1 MKTRVARGS
10 RVGAVVLSGLAAMSW
25 LTLTTGGSS
34 AAEGAAATCSPE
46 GTALAIVAADNKF
59 DKDCMAA
66 PADQAFTIELDNQ
79 DNGIPHNVSLYDT
92 ADGGKKELFKG
103 EIISGPSKTTYQVPA
118 QAAGKYEFIC
128 DPHEGFMRGAF
139 IVG

>member
-1 MKTRVARGS
+1 MRTRVS
-10 RVGAVVLSGLAAMSW
+10 FVGAALVPV
-25 LTLTTGGSS
+25 LTTMAWLPLTGGGSS
-34 AAEGAAATCSPE
+34 AAESTATCTAE

-59 DKDCMAA
+59 DKDCMAV
-66 PADQAFTIELDNQ
+66 PPDQAFTIELDNQ
-79 DNGIPHNVSLYDT
+79 DIGIPHNVSIYDT
-92 ADGGKKELFKG
+92 ANGKKELYKG

-128 DPHEGFMRGAF
+128 DPHEEFMRGAF

>member
-1 MKTRVARGS
+1 MKTPVS
-10 RVGAVVLSGLAAMSW
+10 VVLAVVLSGLTTMSW
-25 LTLTTGGSS
+25 LTLTTAGSP
-34 AAEGAAATCSPE
+34 AAEEGTAATCAPE

-103 EIISGPSKTTYQVPA
+103 EIISGPSKIAYQVPA

-128 DPHEGFMRGAF
+128 DPHEEFMKGTF